1 MNINEIENTAL
12 QLKSLLAVLTAVDGY
27 NKDNAHI
34 LMDMPTAL
42 KPLAELAENLYCDI
56 VELQQ
61 GGN

>member
-12 QLKSLLAVLTAVDGY
+12 QLKSLLTVLTAVDGY
-27 NKDNAHI
+27 DKGNAHI
-34 LMDMPTAL
+34 LTDMPTAL
-42 KPLAELAENLYCDI
+42 KPLAELAETLYCSI